1 MTSEQ
6 GEMTPAQKLAAAKN
20 RMRYT
25 KVRSFSESYSFPF
38 DDFQTEACQFLE
50 EGHGVLVAAPT
61 GAGKTIVGEFAAYLA
76 LQTGRRCF
84 YTAPIKALSNQKYQD
99 LKAMF
104 GEERVGLL
112 TGDTN
117 INSDASVVVM
127 TTEVLRNMLYAS
139 PAALHDLGFVVMDEV
154 HYLADRFRG
163 AVWEEVLIHLP
174 DSVQVV
180 SLSATVSNAEEFGDW
195 LQAVRGSTEVILSE
209 NRPVPLYQ
217 HVLFG
222 NRLLDLFGENGK
234 VNQEILTLE
243 KEAAR
248 KVRVSYQGKGHKSA
262 RNWKN
267 PESFQLGTKSLG
279 RAEVIE
285 KLNREG
291 MLPCITFIFSRAACA
306 AAVKQCVDSGLVL
319 TNSEER
325 SAIREVAF
333 SKTNHIPEEDL
344 SILGFHEWLDAL
356 EKGIAAHHA
365 GMLPTFKE
373 VVEEL
378 FQRGLVRA
386 VFATE
391 TLALGI
397 NMPARTVVL
406 EKLTKWNGEAHV
418 TVTPGEFT
426 QLTGRAGRRGIDI
439 EGNAVVIWNRDTDS
453 ASLAGLASTR
463 TYPLRSSF
471 KPTYNMTINLI
482 SQLGAV
488 RARTS
493 LEASFAQYQ
502 ADKAVVGL
510 SRQIHKN
517 QEAITQLR
525 DSVECH
531 MGDFLEYT
539 EIKEELRDLEKS
551 LSKNSKK
558 KRLLAEQRITEL
570 RRALRSHACHG
581 CADREQHAR
590 LADRAARLIRENRGL
605 QERVSNRTD
614 VIARRFDL
622 VQIMLGE
629 LGYLEGNSITSHGRL
644 LAKIYGE
651 TDLLISELVRKE
663 ILVGLNA
670 TELVSVLS
678 ALVYEARREESP
690 KIPHGKVQDTL
701 GEMVGVWN
709 DLHERELDLGLEP
722 MREPDLGFCWA
733 SHRWA
738 SGHSLSSIVRG
749 TEMTVGDFVRSMKQI
764 IDLLRQLGNASRD
777 LSPVVEEALK
787 RVDRGV
793 VTYAGV
799 VG

>member
-1 MTSEQ
+1 MKELTPSE
-6 GEMTPAQKLAAAKN
+6 KLAASKE
-20 RMRYT
+20 RMKFV
-25 KVRSFSESYSFPF
+25 KVRAFAETHSFPF
-38 DDFQTEACQFLE
+38 DEFQTKACQFLE

-76 LQTGRRCF
+76 LATGRRCF

-104 GEERVGLL
+104 GEDKVGLL

-117 INSDASVVVM
+117 INSEAAVVVM

-139 PAALHDLGFVVMDEV
+139 PQALHDLGFVVMDEV

-195 LQAVRGSTEVILSE
+195 LQAVRGSTEVVLSE
-209 NRPVPLYQ
+209 TRPVPLYQ

-222 NRLLDLFGENGK
+222 NRLLDLFGSDGK
-234 VNQEILTLE
+234 VNPEILVLE

-248 KVRVSYQGKGHKSA
+248 KVRVSYQSKGHKSS
-262 RNWKN
+262 REWRK
-267 PESFQLGTKSLG
+267 PESFQQGSKQLG
-279 RAEVIE
+279 RAEVID

-291 MLPCITFIFSRAACA
+291 MLPAITFIFSRAACA
-306 AAVKQCVDSGLVL
+306 AAVKQCVDAGLVL

-333 SKTNHIPEEDL
+333 AKTNHIPEEDL
-344 SILGFHEWLDAL
+344 SVLGFHEWLDAL

-386 VFATE
+386 IFATE

-406 EKLTKWNGEAHV
+406 EKLSKWNGEAHV
-418 TVTPGEFT
+418 TITPGEFT

-439 EGNAVVIWNRDTDS
+439 EGNAVVLWNRDTDS
-453 ASLAGLASTR
+453 SSLAGLASTR

-482 SQLGAV
+482 SQLGAQ

-517 QEAITQLR
+517 EEAIEQLR
-525 DSVECH
+525 ESVSCH
-531 MGDFLEYT
+531 LGDFLAYT
-539 EIKEELRDLEKS
+539 QIKEELRDLEKS

-558 KRLLAEQRITEL
+558 KRALAELRIIEL
-570 RRALRSHACHG
+570 RRELRAHPSHG
-581 CADREQHAR
+581 CADREKHAR
-590 LADRAARLIRENRGL
+590 LADRASRLIRENRGL

-622 VQIMLGE
+622 VQIMLKE
-629 LGYLEGNSITSHGRL
+629 LGYLEANTITPPGRL

-663 ILVGLNA
+663 ILIGLNA
-670 TELVSVLS
+670 SELVSVLS
-678 ALVYEARREESP
+678 SLVYEARRDESP
-690 KIPHGKVQDTL
+690 KIPHGKIQDVL
-701 GEMVGVWN
+701 SQMVGVWH

-722 MREPDLGFCWA
+722 MREPDLGFCF
-733 SHRWA
+733 SSYRWA
-738 SGHSLSSIVRG
+738 SGHSLSSIVKG
-749 TEMTVGDFVRSMKQI
+749 TDMTVGDFVRSMKQI
-764 IDLLRQLGNASRD
+764 IDLLRQLGNATRE
-777 LSPVVEEALK
+777 LAPIVEEALK